1 MMQLSE
7 REAARLL
14 RYQGQSLR
22 LLTEALHEARQGRWL
37 RAEELLWGAL
47 TLAVK
52 GIALT
57 RGDELDGQAAVE
69 EYARGLGRSL
79 RDRRIRDAF
88 DKVAAFADTADRV
101 RESHARAD
109 RLVVMLEDVAS
120 AIERLWDL
128 ACPPPPED
136 DPAADEGGRPPP
148 RSNGQRRNGRRRPRR
163 NS

>member
-1 MMQLSE
+1 MQLSE
-7 REAARLL
+7 RDAARLL
-14 RYQGQSLR
+14 RYHGQSLR
-22 LLTEALHEARQGRWL
+22 LLTEALNEARQGRWL
-37 RAEELLWGAL
+37 RGEELLWGAL

-57 RGDELDGQAAVE
+57 RGDELEGPAAVE

-88 DKVAAFADTADRV
+88 DKVGSFADAADRV

-109 RLVVMLEDVAS
+109 TLVVMLEDVAS

-128 ACPPPPED
+128 ALPPPMDNADDADGGAAPER
-136 DPAADEGGRPPP
+136 PASR
-148 RSNGQRRNGRRRPRR
+148 RRNGRRRPRR
-163 NS
+163 N

>member
-1 MMQLSE
+1 MQLSE
-7 REAARLL
+7 RDAARLL
-14 RYQGQSLR
+14 RYNGQSLR
-22 LLTEALHEARQGRWL
+22 LLTEALNEARQGRWL
-37 RAEELLWGAL
+37 RGEELLWGAL

-57 RGDELDGQAAVE
+57 RGDELEGQAAVE

-88 DKVAAFADTADRV
+88 DKVGSFADAADRV

-109 RLVVMLEDVAS
+109 TLVVMLEDVAS

-128 ACPPPPED
+128 ALPPPPD
-136 DPAADEGGRPPP
+136 DDADADEGAAPERPAGR
-148 RSNGQRRNGRRRPRR
+148 RRNGRRRPRR
-163 NS
+163 N

>member
-1 MMQLSE
+1 MQLSE
-7 REAARLL
+7 REAARLR
-14 RYQGQSLR
+14 RYHGQSLR

-79 RDRRIRDAF
+79 RDRRLRDAF
-88 DKVAAFADTADRV
+88 DKVASFADTADRV

-109 RLVVMLEDVAS
+109 RLVVTLEDVAS

-136 DPAADEGGRPPP
+136 EPDGKEGGPPP

-163 NS
+163 N

>member
-14 RYQGQSLR
+14 RYHGQSLR
-22 LLTEALHEARQGRWL
+22 LLTEALNEARQGRWL
-37 RAEELLWGAL
+37 RGEELLWGAL

-57 RGDELDGQAAVE
+57 RGDELEGPAAVE

-88 DKVAAFADTADRV
+88 DKVASFADTADRV

-109 RLVVMLEDVAS
+109 TLVVMLEDVAS

-128 ACPPPPED
+128 AVPPPPD
-136 DPAADEGGRPPP
+136 DDADAEGGAAPERPAN
-148 RSNGQRRNGRRRPRR
+148 RRRNGRRRPRR
-163 NS
+163 N

>member
-1 MMQLSE
+1 MQLSE

-14 RYQGQSLR
+14 RYHGQSLR
-22 LLTEALHEARQGRWL
+22 LLTEALNEARQGRWL
-37 RAEELLWGAL
+37 RGEELLWGAL

-57 RGDELDGQAAVE
+57 RGDELEGPGAVE

-88 DKVAAFADTADRV
+88 DKVGSFADAADRV

-109 RLVVMLEDVAS
+109 TLVVTLEDVAS

-128 ACPPPPED
+128 ALPPPDDDADADGGAAPER
-136 DPAADEGGRPPP
+136 PASR
-148 RSNGQRRNGRRRPRR
+148 RRNGRRRPRR
-163 NS
+163 N

>member
-1 MMQLSE
+1 MQLSE

-14 RYQGQSLR
+14 RYHGQSLR
-22 LLTEALHEARQGRWL
+22 LLTEALNEARQGRWL
-37 RAEELLWGAL
+37 RGEELLWGAL

-52 GIALT
+52 GIALA
-57 RGDELDGQAAVE
+57 RGDELEGQAAVE

-88 DKVAAFADTADRV
+88 DKVASFADTADRV

-109 RLVVMLEDVAS
+109 TLVVLLEDVAS

-128 ACPPPPED
+128 AVPPPPD
-136 DPAADEGGRPPP
+136 DDADGDAAPERPAGR
-148 RSNGQRRNGRRRPRR
+148 RRNGRRRPRR
-163 NS
+163 N